1 MNGICEV
8 AAENDYD
15 IIISMIDEND
25 LSQVHRLVS
34 NRKVDGVIVSH
45 AAGNSMEQ
53 DYLKNNDIPFVVIG
67 PSSDPDTVSVDNR
80 NQEASEELTSI
91 LLMKGVHR
99 LTMFGGKEEYN
110 VTGSRYN
117 GYVDAHRKAKIGIDD
132 KIVFMGMNDVICSMV
147 LGSLREKQI
156 KIPNEIKVASLY
168 DSRNLEYN
176 NPSITS
182 VRFDTKRLG
191 RLACV
196 KLLKLLG
203 EWMEEDTVP
212 LSYQVILRESTQ

>member
-1 MNGICEV
+1 M
-8 AAENDYD
+8 
-15 IIISMIDEND
+15 
-25 LSQVHRLVS
+25 
-34 NRKVDGVIVSH
+34 
-45 AAGNSMEQ
+45 
-53 DYLKNNDIPFVVIG
+53 
-67 PSSDPDTVSVDNR
+67 
-80 NQEASEELTSI
+80 
-91 LLMKGVHR
+91 
-99 LTMFGGKEEYN
+99 
-110 VTGSRYN
+110 
-117 GYVDAHRKAKIGIDD
+117 DAHRKAKIGIDD
-132 KIVFMGMNDVICSMV
+132 KIVFMGMDDVICSMV

-191 RLACV
+191 RFACV